1 MNPPGEGNISDWD
14 PSKRK
19 FNEGSHA
26 VAPLAL
32 RPTWRQLDW
41 DMLRGGRHNW
51 ASISGSVALE
61 RFQNEKKLLSK
72 HGRNLA
78 VTVSPLS
85 KWIIGNSITCTRSQ
99 HLISQ
104 IRINE
109 HTLGSSKKALDRSP
123 APSPCCPPRSTGSKF
138 GRLVRSTPYAALGGG
153 MTHWAASVVAILLA
167 GFAGV
172 ASAQVNC
179 EAIPHGPARTDCY
192 LGLSEFYR
200 GQSDLAAA
208 RARAQSD
215 AAWYRAIT
223 GTDPPKHKPHRRR

>member
-1 MNPPGEGNISDWD
+1 MSRGWLRVNQAVSPNSLPNRRALPPPSNRMQESKAGRDVTATPPGGGKISTWD

-78 VTVSPLS
+78 VTVSPFVEMDH
-85 KWIIGNSITCTRSQ
+85 WEFN
-99 HLISQ
+99 HLYEIA
-104 IRINE
+104 
-109 HTLGSSKKALDRSP
+109 ALD
-123 APSPCCPPRSTGSKF
+123 
-138 GRLVRSTPYAALGGG
+138 
-153 MTHWAASVVAILLA
+153 
-167 GFAGV
+167 FAD
-172 ASAQVNC
+172 Q
-179 EAIPHGPARTDCY
+179 D
-192 LGLSEFYR
+192 
-200 GQSDLAAA
+200 
-208 RARAQSD
+208 
-215 AAWYRAIT
+215 
-223 GTDPPKHKPHRRR
+223 